1 MQSKRW
7 GIREKMKNERK
18 RKVLKYKK
26 RNATKQSRKNFN
38 ETKDML

>member
-18 RKVLKYKK
+18 RKVLKYNK
-26 RNATKQSRKNFN
+26 RNATKKSRKNFN
-38 ETKDML
+38 ETRDML